1 MEVIFTSVQVSWL
14 CKNGGKEMVLVTSGA
29 VAFGKQRMHQERVL
43 SQTVRSTLINSH
55 GEGDWLEPRAC
66 AAAGQAGLMA
76 LYETM
81 FAQYGV
87 SCAQVMFHNHRVLTK
102 LFWGG
107 GVPSHGTITEFSLSC
122 FGVVV
127 CHPME
132 QLLSHLKS
140 VKKAAVPSVLQESV

>member
-1 MEVIFTSVQVSWL
+1 MWYFCVAIPKVSIHALGFPNQPCMEVIFTSVQVSWL

-87 SCAQVMFHNHRVLTK
+87 SCAQVMF
-102 LFWGG
+102 
-107 GVPSHGTITEFSLSC
+107 PSQPQS
-122 FGVVV
+122 
-127 CHPME
+127 
-132 QLLSHLKS
+132 SH
-140 VKKAAVPSVLQESV
+140 